1 MGTITVRNLDD
12 DVQSR
17 LRRRAAANG
26 RSMEA
31 EARAI
36 LADAVG
42 AGSFIG
48 EWMSLAARHSGADLA
63 LPARSVPRDIE
74 IA

>member
-1 MGTITVRNLDD
+1 MGTITVRNLDA

-36 LADAVG
+36 LAAAVT
-42 AGSFIG
+42 AESFVA
-48 EWMSLAARHSGADLA
+48 EWVTLATRHRGPDLD
-63 LPARSVPRDIE
+63 LPSRSVPRDIE